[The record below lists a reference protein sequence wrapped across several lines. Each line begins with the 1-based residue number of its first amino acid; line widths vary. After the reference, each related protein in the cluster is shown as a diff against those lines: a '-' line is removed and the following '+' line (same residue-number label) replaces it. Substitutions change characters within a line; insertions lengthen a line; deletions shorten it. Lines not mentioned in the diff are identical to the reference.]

1 MIKAGIVGATGY
13 AGQQLLW
20 ILDNHDKVDIKFIS
34 SNSFSGNCIG
44 DIYRNYKKYFEKKLI
59 SMEDV
64 AKNLADIDVLF
75 LALPHGMSEKL
86 AKEALEKNKEEFE
99 LNCSNISPK
108 LEIEQ
113 ITNKKN
119 LVKIFCN
126 MYFSNNNLDQIMYY
140 DFIDLITPIKINE
153 GISTLK
159 FDDEE

>member
-64 AKNLADIDVLF
+64 AENLADIDVLF

-86 AKEALEKNKEEFE
+86 AKEALEKN
-99 LNCSNISPK
+99 
-108 LEIEQ
+108 
-113 ITNKKN
+113 
-119 LVKIFCN
+119 VKV
-126 MYFSNNNLDQIMYY
+126 
-140 DFIDLITPIKINE
+140 IDLGADFRLDSSELYEKWYNVKHEFPEINKSAVYGLPE
-153 GISTLK
+153 LYRNEIGKAYIIASP
-159 FDDEE
+159 